1 MPAKH
6 RHSYTGSSV
15 ARGAGL
21 SADREPSGVR
31 QARVPLDPAI
41 VAAYRHAAGVD
52 LDTPVES
59 AKRPARKPAGGDGD

>member
-6 RHSYTGSSV
+6 RHNYIGGSV
-15 ARGAGL
+15 ARGASL
-21 SADREPSGVR
+21 LTRRESSGVR

-41 VAAYRHAAGVD
+41 VAAYRRAAGVA
-52 LDTPVES
+52 LDTPVKS